1 MPPKGRGRPPKQ
13 QSGQNNGSQNAS
25 GTSNLVDAAKAPST
39 MSGKRSASNGKRKGK
54 APSSRNAI
62 PEVYQEMLAEALPNR
77 AEKPERPLKKR
88 RIGPREN
95 QVATSGSANLSD
107 EEDEDDL
114 QFEDVIAANDFDSD
128 APPKIQQ
135 TAYKDSDD
143 ESEGDDFDWE
153 GVDFDANL
161 DPGEPSGDLEL
172 TLTTKATP
180 QSRKVTQ
187 RRKVVSKAE
196 RVARLEIHKMH
207 VLCLLSHLDRRNEWC
222 NDSDVHASL
231 KPLLDKKMLTFLS
244 PRPDLSQFSR
254 ADSLKRGLEQ
264 VSVMWRTKFSIT
276 ARGMRRAL
284 WADDER
290 ELQNVSDNFLTYF
303 IDTN

>member
-1 MPPKGRGRPPKQ
+1 MPPKGRGRPPKPQ
-13 QSGQNNGSQNAS
+13 NGQSNRSQTAS
-25 GTSNLVDAAKAPST
+25 GTNHLEYAANPSST
-39 MSGKRSASNGKRKGK
+39 MTGKKSSSNGKRKGK

-62 PEVYQEMLAEALPNR
+62 PEVYQEMLAEALPNP

-128 APPKIQQ
+128 APPKLQQ
-135 TAYKDSDD
+135 TAYRDSDD
-143 ESEGDDFDWE
+143 ESEDDDFDWE
-153 GVDFDANL
+153 GVDFDAKP
-161 DPGEPSGDLEL
+161 DHGEPSGDLEL
-172 TLTTKATP
+172 TLTTKAAP
-180 QSRKVTQ
+180 QSRKVTP
-187 RRKVVSKAE
+187 RRKVVSNAE

-207 VLCLLSHLDRRNEWC
+207 VLCLLFHLDMRNEWC

-231 KPLLDKKMLTFLS
+231 RPLLDKKMLTFLS

-290 ELQNVSDNFLTYF
+290 DLQNASDNFLTYF

>member
-1 MPPKGRGRPPKQ
+1 
-13 QSGQNNGSQNAS
+13 
-25 GTSNLVDAAKAPST
+25 
-39 MSGKRSASNGKRKGK
+39 
-54 APSSRNAI
+54 
-62 PEVYQEMLAEALPNR
+62 MLAEALPNP

-128 APPKIQQ
+128 APPKLQQ
-135 TAYKDSDD
+135 TAYRDSDD
-143 ESEGDDFDWE
+143 ESEDDDFDWE
-153 GVDFDANL
+153 GVDFDAKP
-161 DPGEPSGDLEL
+161 DHGEPSGDLEL
-172 TLTTKATP
+172 TLTTKAAP
-180 QSRKVTQ
+180 QSRKVTP
-187 RRKVVSKAE
+187 RRKVVSNAE

-207 VLCLLSHLDRRNEWC
+207 VLCLLFHLDMRNEWC

-231 KPLLDKKMLTFLS
+231 RPLLDKKMLTFLS

-290 ELQNVSDNFLTYF
+290 DLQNASDNFLTYF

>member
-1 MPPKGRGRPPKQ
+1 
-13 QSGQNNGSQNAS
+13 
-25 GTSNLVDAAKAPST
+25 
-39 MSGKRSASNGKRKGK
+39 
-54 APSSRNAI
+54 
-62 PEVYQEMLAEALPNR
+62 LPNR

-88 RIGPREN
+88 RIGSREN
-95 QVATSGSANLSD
+95 QVATSRSANRSD
-107 EEDEDDL
+107 EENEDDL
-114 QFEDVIAANDFDSD
+114 QFEDVIAADDFDSD
-128 APPKIQQ
+128 APPKLQQ
-135 TAYKDSDD
+135 TAYRDSDD
-143 ESEGDDFDWE
+143 ESEDDDFDWE
-153 GVDFDANL
+153 GVDFDAKP

-172 TLTTKATP
+172 TLTTKSTP
-180 QSRKVTQ
+180 QSRKVTP
-187 RRKVVSKAE
+187 RRKAVSKAE

-231 KPLLDKKMLTFLS
+231 RPLLDKKMLTFLN

-290 ELQNVSDNFLTYF
+290 DLQNASDIFLTYF